1 MWTNPL
7 IRVWSHNQQKLGIVH
22 VVMANTSLRL
32 FVWLVC
38 GFVFF
43 VFWLHLKSCIHTA
56 WISCCII
63 YCTSNFILLFWWEM
77 APNLWDPNMKR
88 SNAKCQ
94 LVFFSRRYFILG
106 WRASMRVYIYIDMFS
121 YTPLITHYCL
131 IVDDQTPVPNPSSIG
146 RQAEG
151 WLPQSNC
158 VHLPHRRV
166 VCNCWIGCV
175 VAKGQCSSWPSN
187 MDGLGL
193 HIVSC

>member
-106 WRASMRVYIYIDMFS
+106 WRASMRVYIYW
-121 YTPLITHYCL
+121 H
-131 IVDDQTPVPNPSSIG
+131 
-146 RQAEG
+146 
-151 WLPQSNC
+151 
-158 VHLPHRRV
+158 VHLHTSNYTLLFDRG
-166 VCNCWIGCV
+166 WSD
-175 VAKGQCSSWPSN
+175 SSSKPKQHWQASWRLTAPKQLRALATPSRGVQLL
-187 MDGLGL
+187 DWL
-193 HIVSC
+193 CCR